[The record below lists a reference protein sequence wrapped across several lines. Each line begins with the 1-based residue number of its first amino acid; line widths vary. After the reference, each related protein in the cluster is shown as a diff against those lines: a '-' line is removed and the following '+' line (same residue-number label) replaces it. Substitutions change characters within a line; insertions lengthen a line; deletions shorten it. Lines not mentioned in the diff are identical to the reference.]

1 MADKKSAKKGNEEDK
16 PVTMDGLKGQLLRFG
31 EHNILS
37 LRKELHAAVDEEA
50 RFSDPS
56 QKDIR
61 KQLMDKVL
69 MAVLMITKLEDQV
82 NDHKKHVVDLNKK
95 SKDLKLT
102 FNVHKENVEEL
113 EAHKRQCNQKISNL
127 RAEKKSLEEYAQM
140 QKTETDK
147 MNAEMA
153 PYKKQNA
160 MLMNI
165 VSAAEKGHN
174 MLLTTMSSINKEI
187 SSGL

>member
-1 MADKKSAKKGNEEDK
+1 MAEKKKMNEEEK

-31 EHNILS
+31 EHNILT
-37 LRKELHAAVDEEA
+37 LRKELHAAIDEEA
-50 RFSDPS
+50 RFSDGG

-82 NDHKKHVVDLNKK
+82 NETKKHVVVLNKK
-95 SKDLKLT
+95 QKEYKRT
-102 FNVHKENVEEL
+102 FEIHKENVAEL
-113 EAHKRQCNQKISNL
+113 EAEKRQANQKISNL
-127 RAEKKSLEEYAQM
+127 RAEKKSLEEYAALQQKETEQM
-140 QKTETDK
+140 
-147 MNAEMA
+147 NNEMA